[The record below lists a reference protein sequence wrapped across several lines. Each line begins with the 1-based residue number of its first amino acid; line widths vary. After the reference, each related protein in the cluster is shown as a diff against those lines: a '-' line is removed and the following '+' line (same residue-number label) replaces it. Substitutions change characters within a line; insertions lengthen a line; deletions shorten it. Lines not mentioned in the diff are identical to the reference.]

1 MTPAARVQ
9 SAIEILDQVLA
20 GAPTEQALIRW
31 ARQNRFAGSKDRAAV
46 RDHVFEAVRCKR
58 SFAVLGGTLTGR
70 GLMIGQLREKGE
82 NLAEIFN
89 GAKYGPDEISADER
103 AEFGILDQSKD
114 AVRVDL
120 PDWIWVKFEESLSDQ
135 AFETARSLRHRS
147 KVFLRVNLRKTTRQQ
162 AIEALASEGIEAT
175 PHALSKTALEIT
187 ANPNRINQSSTFKNG
202 LIELQDAASQ
212 AVCDFLSLPSS
223 GQILDYCSGGGGKAL
238 AMSAAT
244 NARIIAHDADPRRM
258 RDLPI
263 RAKRAGVSIEVQEKI
278 AKGSQFD
285 LVLCDVPCS
294 GSGSWSRAPD
304 GKWQI
309 TKEKLEIFLSVQAN
323 ILADCATLVA
333 PAGELAYAT
342 CSVLEDE
349 NRFQIN
355 SFLETNLDWRLVED
369 RQFLPLD
376 GGDGFYIARLTRE

>member
-135 AFETARSLRHRS
+135 AFETARSLRHRP

-162 AIEALASEGIEAT
+162 AIEALASEGI
-175 PHALSKTALEIT
+175 
-187 ANPNRINQSSTFKNG
+187 
-202 LIELQDAASQ
+202 
-212 AVCDFLSLPSS
+212 
-223 GQILDYCSGGGGKAL
+223 
-238 AMSAAT
+238 
-244 NARIIAHDADPRRM
+244 
-258 RDLPI
+258 
-263 RAKRAGVSIEVQEKI
+263 
-278 AKGSQFD
+278 
-285 LVLCDVPCS
+285 
-294 GSGSWSRAPD
+294 
-304 GKWQI
+304 
-309 TKEKLEIFLSVQAN
+309 
-323 ILADCATLVA
+323 
-333 PAGELAYAT
+333 
-342 CSVLEDE
+342 
-349 NRFQIN
+349 
-355 SFLETNLDWRLVED
+355 
-369 RQFLPLD
+369 
-376 GGDGFYIARLTRE
+376 